1 MAPMRTDI
9 RTCGKWLTR
18 GLEAFGFLGLEEAGL
33 MAGIV
38 PVIGGKE
45 VLEDKILV
53 GGAPWE
59 AVSRGKGRKRGA
71 NNHGD
76 SAHSYIP
83 VFGDPSF
90 KFWTHETTYPFEH
103 LREPTV
109 SPQTEW
115 GQGDG
120 HGEAN
125 REAMEGHGWSRRF
138 GSVKFAF
145 MGKKTWQ
152 RPWHRQDVPYNIQF
166 VVWQR

>member
-1 MAPMRTDI
+1 MGGILENSCWHGREPAYMELRGFRLVGPSGGHYSDRRKKRHLEDGTLE
-9 RTCGKWLTR
+9 GKVSEEFASRKKEEKERDRARPTT
-18 GLEAFGFLGLEEAGL
+18 AFG
-33 MAGIV
+33 
-38 PVIGGKE
+38 
-45 VLEDKILV
+45 VLLYS
-53 GGAPWE
+53 P
-59 AVSRGKGRKRGA
+59 
-71 NNHGD
+71 
-76 SAHSYIP
+76 
-83 VFGDPSF
+83 PSSPAF
-90 KFWTHETTYPFEH
+90 KFWTHETTYPLEH